1 MASTA
6 FKVVSWAPLEPIT
19 DEKLDAMV
27 SNDNWLRDNMMYG
40 KYSANGVNREIGTKM
55 LSGLALI
62 TSGKSA
68 SSSRDVSFG
77 DTFSESCKP
86 IVTTGIVSSSQRQI
100 YATIDGPGNKP
111 QPTRDGF
118 QVHVY
123 VQSKN
128 KNKKISRNFYV
139 SWHALGY

>member
-6 FKVVSWAPLEPIT
+6 FKVISWAPLDPIT

-27 SNDNWLRDNMMYG
+27 SNDNWLRDNMMRG
-40 KYSANGVNREIGTKM
+40 RYSGHGVSRETGVKL

-62 TSGKSA
+62 TSDKSA
-68 SSSRDVSFG
+68 NKSVNVSFG
-77 DTFSESCKP
+77 TYFSESCKP

-100 YATIDGPGNKP
+100 WAVINGPGSKP
-111 QPTRDGF
+111 HPTRDGF
-118 QVHVY
+118 QVKVHVN
-123 VQSKN
+123 SKS
-128 KNKKISRNFYV
+128 KKKKISRNFYV